1 MSIFTEV
8 RIMALKLPWI
18 LSVLAVLG
26 ACAQTS
32 YSGGRADP
40 AAAVEGQHVPGELLV
55 HFRPGVAQ
63 VRISEILAAN
73 GLRIERELGM
83 PRAYL
88 VKSADAC
95 PIYEI
100 IARLRS
106 YPEVESAE
114 PNWVRRIGPPS
125 PAVPAKPSPN
135 SERAPAA
142 GQ

>member
-8 RIMALKLPWI
+8 RIMVSKLPWI

-63 VRISEILAAN
+63 ERVAEILAAN

-88 VKSADAC
+88 AKSVDAR
-95 PIYEI
+95 PIHEI
-100 IARLRS
+100 ITRLRS

-125 PAVPAKPSPN
+125 PAIPAKPAPN
-135 SERAPAA
+135 
-142 GQ
+142 G

>member
-1 MSIFTEV
+1 MSIFTDV
-8 RIMALKLPWI
+8 RIFVSKLPWI

-32 YSGGRADP
+32 YSGGRAAP

-55 HFRPGVAQ
+55 HFRLGVAQ
-63 VRISEILAAN
+63 ERVAEVLAAN
-73 GLRIERELGM
+73 GLHIERELGM

-88 VKSADAC
+88 VKSADAR
-95 PIYEI
+95 PVHEI

-125 PAVPAKPSPN
+125 PAIPAKPAPN
-135 SERAPAA
+135 S
-142 GQ
+142 

>member
-18 LSVLAVLG
+18 LSVLAALG
-26 ACAQTS
+26 ACAPTS

-40 AAAVEGQHVPGELLV
+40 AVAVEGQYVPGELLV
-55 HFRPGVAQ
+55 LFRPGVAQ
-63 VRISEILAAN
+63 ERVAEILAAN

-88 VKSADAC
+88 VKSADTR
-95 PIYEI
+95 PIHEI

-114 PNWVRRIGPPS
+114 PNWVRRIGPPTPAS
-125 PAVPAKPSPN
+125 PAKQAPN
-135 SERAPAA
+135 
-142 GQ
+142 G